1 MTYED
6 EQIKYAEELKEI
18 TFAISRL
25 DEIFEDSSKTDVKIL
40 EYYKQLNPS
49 RFQFSS
55 SFEIQ
60 QQISLFRNLLEE
72 DYRRKTAR
80 KKELERLLS
89 QTSAERTK
97 DNTKAKTFFMLL
109 VVIIKNYTPLFF
121 KILTHGN
128 KTSHTA
134 CKHTDKD
141 KACKNRNCIFPEVN
155 NSIPENFENRSKC
168 TAGKIIQ
175 KCQHK
180 E

>member
-40 EYYKQLNPS
+40 EYYKKLNPS

-97 DNTKAKTFFMLL
+97 DN
-109 VVIIKNYTPLFF
+109 IKNNIGKTAEYLASITPQHVSGRVY
-121 KILTHGN
+121 K
-128 KTSHTA
+128 
-134 CKHTDKD
+134 
-141 KACKNRNCIFPEVN
+141 V
-155 NSIPENFENRSKC
+155 ENGDGCGMFCLWFMIIDAIIIGIIYLC
-168 TAGKIIQ
+168 T
-175 KCQHK
+175 
-180 E
+180 EL

>member
-55 SFEIQ
+55 SFEIH

-97 DNTKAKTFFMLL
+97 DN
-109 VVIIKNYTPLFF
+109 IKNNIGKTAEYLASITPQHVSGRVY
-121 KILTHGN
+121 K
-128 KTSHTA
+128 
-134 CKHTDKD
+134 
-141 KACKNRNCIFPEVN
+141 V
-155 NSIPENFENRSKC
+155 ENGDGCGMFCLWFMIIDAIIIGIIYLC
-168 TAGKIIQ
+168 T
-175 KCQHK
+175 
-180 E
+180 EL

>member
-97 DNTKAKTFFMLL
+97 DN
-109 VVIIKNYTPLFF
+109 IKNNIGKTAEYLSSITPQHVSGRVY
-121 KILTHGN
+121 K
-128 KTSHTA
+128 
-134 CKHTDKD
+134 
-141 KACKNRNCIFPEVN
+141 V
-155 NSIPENFENRSKC
+155 ENGDGCGMFCLWFMIIDAIIIGIIYLC
-168 TAGKIIQ
+168 T
-175 KCQHK
+175 
-180 E
+180 EL

>member
-18 TFAISRL
+18 TLAISRL
-25 DEIFEDSSKTDVKIL
+25 DEIFEDSSQTDVKIL

-72 DYRRKTAR
+72 DYKRKIAR

-89 QTSAERTK
+89 QTPAERTK
-97 DNTKAKTFFMLL
+97 DN
-109 VVIIKNYTPLFF
+109 IKNNIGKTAEYLASITPQYVSG
-121 KILTHGN
+121 KVY
-128 KTSHTA
+128 K
-134 CKHTDKD
+134 
-141 KACKNRNCIFPEVN
+141 V
-155 NSIPENFENRSKC
+155 ENGDGCGMFCLWFMIIDAIIVGIIYLC
-168 TAGKIIQ
+168 T
-175 KCQHK
+175 
-180 E
+180 EL

>member
-25 DEIFEDSSKTDVKIL
+25 DEIFEDSSKIDVKIL

-72 DYRRKTAR
+72 DYRIKTAR

-97 DNTKAKTFFMLL
+97 DN
-109 VVIIKNYTPLFF
+109 IKNNIGKTAEYLASITPQHVSGRVY
-121 KILTHGN
+121 K
-128 KTSHTA
+128 
-134 CKHTDKD
+134 
-141 KACKNRNCIFPEVN
+141 V
-155 NSIPENFENRSKC
+155 ENGDGCGMFCLWFMIIDAIIIGIIYLC
-168 TAGKIIQ
+168 T
-175 KCQHK
+175 
-180 E
+180 EL

>member
-18 TFAISRL
+18 TLAISRL
-25 DEIFEDSSKTDVKIL
+25 DEIFEDSSQTDVKIL

-72 DYRRKTAR
+72 DYKRKIAR

-89 QTSAERTK
+89 QTPAERTK
-97 DNTKAKTFFMLL
+97 DN
-109 VVIIKNYTPLFF
+109 IKNNIGKTAEYLASITPQHVSGRVY
-121 KILTHGN
+121 K
-128 KTSHTA
+128 
-134 CKHTDKD
+134 
-141 KACKNRNCIFPEVN
+141 V
-155 NSIPENFENRSKC
+155 ENGDGCGMFCLWFMIIDAIIVGIIYLC
-168 TAGKIIQ
+168 T
-175 KCQHK
+175 
-180 E
+180 EL

>member
-25 DEIFEDSSKTDVKIL
+25 DEIFEDSSKIDVKIL

-97 DNTKAKTFFMLL
+97 DN
-109 VVIIKNYTPLFF
+109 IKNNIGKTAEYLASITPQHVSGRVY
-121 KILTHGN
+121 K
-128 KTSHTA
+128 
-134 CKHTDKD
+134 
-141 KACKNRNCIFPEVN
+141 V
-155 NSIPENFENRSKC
+155 ENGDGCGMFCLWFMIIDAINIGIIYLC
-168 TAGKIIQ
+168 T
-175 KCQHK
+175 
-180 E
+180 EL

>member
-40 EYYKQLNPS
+40 EYYRQLNPS

-97 DNTKAKTFFMLL
+97 DN
-109 VVIIKNYTPLFF
+109 IKNNIGKTAEYLASITPQHVSGRVY
-121 KILTHGN
+121 K
-128 KTSHTA
+128 
-134 CKHTDKD
+134 
-141 KACKNRNCIFPEVN
+141 V
-155 NSIPENFENRSKC
+155 ENGDGCGMFCLWFMIIDAIIIGIIYLC
-168 TAGKIIQ
+168 T
-175 KCQHK
+175 
-180 E
+180 EL

>member
-18 TFAISRL
+18 TLAISRL
-25 DEIFEDSSKTDVKIL
+25 DEIFEDPSQTDVKIL

-97 DNTKAKTFFMLL
+97 DN
-109 VVIIKNYTPLFF
+109 IKNNIGKTAEYLASITPQHVSGRVY
-121 KILTHGN
+121 K
-128 KTSHTA
+128 
-134 CKHTDKD
+134 
-141 KACKNRNCIFPEVN
+141 V
-155 NSIPENFENRSKC
+155 ENGDGCGMFCLWFMIIDAIIVGIIYLC
-168 TAGKIIQ
+168 T
-175 KCQHK
+175 
-180 E
+180 EL

>member
-18 TFAISRL
+18 TLAISRL
-25 DEIFEDSSKTDVKIL
+25 DEIFEDSSQTDVKIL

-72 DYRRKTAR
+72 DYKRKIAR

-89 QTSAERTK
+89 QTPAERTK
-97 DNTKAKTFFMLL
+97 DN
-109 VVIIKNYTPLFF
+109 IKNNIGKTAEYLASITPQ
-121 KILTHGN
+121 HVSGRV
-128 KTSHTA
+128 
-134 CKHTDKD
+134 DK
-141 KACKNRNCIFPEVN
+141 V
-155 NSIPENFENRSKC
+155 ENGDGCGMFCLWFMIIDAIIIGIIYLC
-168 TAGKIIQ
+168 T
-175 KCQHK
+175 
-180 E
+180 EL

>member
-97 DNTKAKTFFMLL
+97 DN
-109 VVIIKNYTPLFF
+109 IKNNIGKTAEHLASITPQHVSGRVY
-121 KILTHGN
+121 K
-128 KTSHTA
+128 
-134 CKHTDKD
+134 
-141 KACKNRNCIFPEVN
+141 V
-155 NSIPENFENRSKC
+155 ENGDGCGMFCLWFMIIDAIIIGIIYLC
-168 TAGKIIQ
+168 T
-175 KCQHK
+175 
-180 E
+180 EL

>member
-25 DEIFEDSSKTDVKIL
+25 DEIFEDSSKIDVKIL
-40 EYYKQLNPS
+40 EYYKKLNPS

-72 DYRRKTAR
+72 DYKRKIAR

-89 QTSAERTK
+89 QTPAERTK
-97 DNTKAKTFFMLL
+97 DN
-109 VVIIKNYTPLFF
+109 IKNNIGKTAEYLASITPPHVSGRVY
-121 KILTHGN
+121 K
-128 KTSHTA
+128 
-134 CKHTDKD
+134 
-141 KACKNRNCIFPEVN
+141 V
-155 NSIPENFENRSKC
+155 ENGDGCGMFCLWFMIIDAIIVGIIYLC
-168 TAGKIIQ
+168 T
-175 KCQHK
+175 
-180 E
+180 EL

>member
-25 DEIFEDSSKTDVKIL
+25 DEIFEDSSKIDVKIL
-40 EYYKQLNPS
+40 EYYKKLNPS

-97 DNTKAKTFFMLL
+97 DN
-109 VVIIKNYTPLFF
+109 IKNNIGKTAEYLASITPQHVSGRVY
-121 KILTHGN
+121 K
-128 KTSHTA
+128 
-134 CKHTDKD
+134 
-141 KACKNRNCIFPEVN
+141 V
-155 NSIPENFENRSKC
+155 EN
-168 TAGKIIQ
+168 GDG
-175 KCQHK
+175 
-180 E
+180 

>member
-25 DEIFEDSSKTDVKIL
+25 DEIFEDSSKIDVKIL
-40 EYYKQLNPS
+40 EYYKKLNPS

-97 DNTKAKTFFMLL
+97 DN
-109 VVIIKNYTPLFF
+109 IKNNIGKTAEYLASITPQHVSGRVY
-121 KILTHGN
+121 K
-128 KTSHTA
+128 
-134 CKHTDKD
+134 
-141 KACKNRNCIFPEVN
+141 V
-155 NSIPENFENRSKC
+155 ENGDGCGMFCLWFMIIDAIIIGIIYLC
-168 TAGKIIQ
+168 T
-175 KCQHK
+175 
-180 E
+180 EL

>member
-25 DEIFEDSSKTDVKIL
+25 DEIFEDSSKIDVKIL
-40 EYYKQLNPS
+40 EYYKKLNPS

-80 KKELERLLS
+80 KKEAS
-89 QTSAERTK
+89 QEHLP
-97 DNTKAKTFFMLL
+97 F
-109 VVIIKNYTPLFF
+109 
-121 KILTHGN
+121 
-128 KTSHTA
+128 
-134 CKHTDKD
+134 
-141 KACKNRNCIFPEVN
+141 
-155 NSIPENFENRSKC
+155 
-168 TAGKIIQ
+168 
-175 KCQHK
+175 
-180 E
+180 